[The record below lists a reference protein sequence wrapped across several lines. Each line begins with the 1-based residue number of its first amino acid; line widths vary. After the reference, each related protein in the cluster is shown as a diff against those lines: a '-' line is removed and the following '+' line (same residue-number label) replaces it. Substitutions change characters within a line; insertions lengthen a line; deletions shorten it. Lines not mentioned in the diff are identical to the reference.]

1 MYCINCG
8 KQIPDNAKFCQ
19 WCDTP
24 VQTENQAVGEQTA
37 SSQPTTGNSNTTSE
51 RKEEFTGRVYKCPNC
66 GQILDAFTEKCPAC
80 GYELRGMQSTGAVHD
95 LEQKLEQ
102 IEAQRLVSR
111 KNSLWSLGKTM
122 TRSLFVSDTDEREI
136 NLIKTFPVPNTRED
150 IFEFMILATS
160 NIDAKDYS
168 IMNGEKETERQ
179 LNDAWLSKAKQVYN
193 KAFQTLR
200 DPHDLAQIKRLYDGM
215 LEDIK
220 KEKRKGVIL
229 VVLILVLC
237 LGWIPFVL
245 FFAL

>member
-19 WCDTP
+19 WCGTP

-102 IEAQRLVSR
+102 IEAQRPVSG
-111 KNSLWSLGKTM
+111 KNSLWSPGKTM
-122 TRSLFVSDTDEREI
+122 TRSLFVSDTDEKEI

-160 NIDAKDYS
+160 NVDVKDYNFFHEAS
-168 IMNGEKETERQ
+168 ESEKQ
-179 LNDAWLSKAKQVYN
+179 FNDAWLSKAKQVLQ
-193 KAFQTLR
+193 KAKQTLR
-200 DPHDLAQIKRLYDGM
+200 NPADLEQIQRLYDNTENGI
-215 LEDIK
+215 EREK
-220 KEKRKGVIL
+220 KKNVIEWILL
-229 VVLILVLC
+229 V
-237 LGWIPFVL
+237 GWIPILVIIL
-245 FFAL
+245 LLLE